1 MHRSL
6 QTRRS
11 DSLSIR
17 ANGRLLTSMSI
28 HDLKMRM
35 ADAGIEALTMGL
47 EAGRILLRWNGYSA
61 AVDASAS
68 DAEIEA
74 AVRNAIKLPPV
85 SLIPEKPPA
94 IPAAAP
100 PNGVSTLSTN
110 PARSRP
116 SGKQV
121 VGEAT
126 PGGGPIKGILHVA
139 DKARQC
145 RRQRQADDG
154 RAHPHDG
161 RNPASPTSDPGRHA
175 CPSAGDGGRGR
186 WQDRSTD

>member
-100 PNGVSTLSTN
+100 SNGVSTMSTN
-110 PARSRP
+110 AGASV
-116 SGKQV
+116 KQMMEEHTRMT
-121 VGEAT
+121 GEIQQAQLR
-126 PGGGPIKGILHVA
+126 ILEGTL
-139 DKARQC
+139 ARQ
-145 RRQRQADDG
+145 RETVAGAVGKIAQQIEGQTDEFL
-154 RAHPHDG
+154 
-161 RNPASPTSDPGRHA
+161 
-175 CPSAGDGGRGR
+175 SALGQFSNDVG
-186 WQDRSTD
+186 

>member
-1 MHRSL
+1 
-6 QTRRS
+6 
-11 DSLSIR
+11 
-17 ANGRLLTSMSI
+17 MSI

-100 PNGVSTLSTN
+100 SNGVSTMSTN
-110 PARSRP
+110 PASAGA
-116 SGKQV
+116 SVKQMMEEHTRMT
-121 VGEAT
+121 GEIQQAQLR
-126 PGGGPIKGILHVA
+126 ILEGTL
-139 DKARQC
+139 ARQ
-145 RRQRQADDG
+145 RETVAGAVGKIAQQIEGQTDEFL
-154 RAHPHDG
+154 
-161 RNPASPTSDPGRHA
+161 
-175 CPSAGDGGRGR
+175 SALGQFSNDVG
-186 WQDRSTD
+186 